1 MKLHFPK
8 LRLPRLGRKSTILLM
23 AFGILLAE
31 ILHKAYANPPRGPMG
46 EVVPP
51 DESAYTSRI
60 VDSGIR
66 MLSEVRTR
74 VGDGLYRRDAHAKT
88 HACLLGNFTVR
99 KGLDSDVRQGVFA
112 EQKTY
117 KAWVR
122 FSSGNQDLQS
132 DWLPD
137 ARGMAIKLLGVPGEK
152 LLEGEQSA
160 RTQDFLMIDNPAFF
174 IPNVEE
180 YAAFTSFQAAGS
192 QFGYFFDPKLNP
204 FRWKVRELRI
214 GVNILKWPP
223 HELLGTQFHSMTAY
237 KLGATHYVKHSAK
250 PVSCDGKSKIPSG
263 LASFGSAALR
273 SALETSIKA
282 NSACFDFLV
291 QLQKSDKNM
300 PVEDPTVQWDED
312 DSPFVPVARLEIP
325 KQDPA
330 AALANNFC
338 ENLSFTPWHALP
350 AHEPVGGL
358 NRVRK
363 AVYQAISRYRR
374 CLNRIAYGEPD
385 ENGSPQFEMKAC
397 DPHAPVPP
405 LPAPSASTS
414 PGPA

>member
-1 MKLHFPK
+1 MKLRFPK
-8 LRLPRLGRKSTILLM
+8 VRLPKLGTKSAIVLM
-23 AFGILLAE
+23 ALGILFAE
-31 ILHKAYANPPRGPMG
+31 TLYRAYADPPRGAMG
-46 EVVPP
+46 EVIPP

-60 VDSGIR
+60 IDSGIR

-88 HACLLGNFTVR
+88 HACLIGNFTVNET
-99 KGLDSDVRQGVFA
+99 LDADVRRGVFA
-112 EQKTY
+112 EPKTY

-122 FSSGNQDLQS
+122 FSSGNQDLRS
-132 DWLPD
+132 DWSPD
-137 ARGMAIKLLGVPGEK
+137 ARGMAIKLLGVPGQK

-180 YAAFTSFQAAGS
+180 YAAFTSFQAADS
-192 QFGYFFDPKLNP
+192 QFGYFFDPKWNP
-204 FRWKVRELRI
+204 LRWKLRELRI

-237 KLGATHYVKHSAK
+237 RLGATQYVKHSAK
-250 PVSCDGKSKIPSG
+250 PVSCDGKTKIPSG
-263 LASFGSAALR
+263 LASFGSASLR
-273 SALETSIKA
+273 SALETRIKENA
-282 NSACFDFLV
+282 ACFDFLV
-291 QLQKSDKNM
+291 QLQRPDKNM
-300 PVEDPTVQWDED
+300 PVEDPTVEWDED
-312 DSPFVPVARLEIP
+312 DSPFIAVARLEIP

-330 AALANNFC
+330 PALANNFC

-363 AVYQAISRYRR
+363 AVYHAISRYRR
-374 CLNRIAYGEPD
+374 CLNGIAYGEPEED
-385 ENGSPQFEMKAC
+385 GSLRLEMQRC
-397 DPHAPVPP
+397 DPHNSVPP
-405 LPAPSASTS
+405 LPSST
-414 PGPA
+414 GPA